1 MKLSASNSLFSSVG
15 LLVTMVILTLTFW
28 DIEDRDSLVI
38 WFVLVAIP
46 LLFRTTISTLFLRE
60 SIEIPFAR
68 MKLYFEFFTLLS
80 VISLST
86 GLILLMPNQL
96 PFYQSFLSIVVA
108 GISAGAVMSLS
119 QSKRLIVTYIS
130 ILILPFTYV
139 IYIQDTPVHL
149 FISMLM
155 LLFLVTLLLFSQ
167 KYNGSI
173 ITVIISKLMIEETQ
187 KELILS
193 EKNFYSIFK
202 EVPIGIF
209 SYDRDLIIKEVNQSF
224 ASHLN
229 TSVDTLIGFDMKKL
243 KENYFFQALNETI
256 KGQRGSYEGIYHNGF
271 SNKDIWISMKTV
283 PMYDINNDIKGGL
296 GITEDITE
304 RIKSERQIRRHAFY
318 DNLTGLANRL
328 TLNTT
333 LEQHLYTLKENSRFA
348 GVLFIDIDNFKT
360 INDSLGH
367 HIGDELLKV
376 FASRLS
382 SIISKDDVVAR
393 LGGDEFVI
401 LLSDLGG
408 NELLANHRSSRVSQ
422 DIHNLIKKSIHVQ
435 EHILHI
441 TLSIGINIINH
452 KHNDI
457 NTIIKNAD
465 IAMYR
470 AKEMGRNTTCFFKKE
485 MSVDI
490 ERELILN
497 NELRDAIKN
506 QEFELYYQPIAKTDT
521 LEIVSCEALIRWR
534 HPKKGLVFPDNFI
547 PYAEESGL
555 ILPIGDWVI
564 ERACIDYQKLKSYVK
579 NISINIS
586 SKQFDQDSFID
597 NIIKVT
603 DRYNISPS
611 SFKLELTESVIINNF
626 NSTMNKIIFL
636 KSHGFII
643 SMDDFGTG
651 YTSLSYLKNL
661 PFDFLKIDRSF
672 IQHLLINKSDASLV
686 KTILSISKQFNMAV
700 IAEGVETME
709 HVKFLD
715 SLGCEYIQGYI
726 LSKPIPLEDFQKLVD
741 SK

>member
-28 DIEDRDSLVI
+28 DIENRENLII
-38 WFVLVAIP
+38 WFVLVTTP
-46 LLFRTTISTLFLRE
+46 LLFRTIISTLFLKE
-60 SIEIPFAR
+60 SIYLSFKHTKI
-68 MKLYFEFFTLLS
+68 YFELFTLLS
-80 VISLST
+80 AISLSI

-119 QSKRLIVTYIS
+119 QSKQLIITYIS
-130 ILILPFTYV
+130 ILVLPFTYI
-139 IYIQDTPVHL
+139 IYAQGTDVHF

-155 LLFLVTLLLFSQ
+155 LLFLITLLLFSQ
-167 KYNGSI
+167 KYHSSI

-187 KELILS
+187 KELVLS

-209 SYDRDLIIKEVNQSF
+209 TYDRDLIIKEVNQSF
-224 ASHLN
+224 ASHLD
-229 TSVDTLIGFDMKKL
+229 TSVDKLIGFDMKKL
-243 KENYFFQALNETI
+243 KENYFFQSLNETI
-256 KGQRGSYEGIYHNGF
+256 KGQKGFYEGIYHNSF
-271 SNKDIWISMKTV
+271 SSTDIWISMKTV
-283 PMYDINNDIKGGL
+283 PMYDINNNIKGGL
-296 GITEDITE
+296 GISEDITE

-333 LEQHLYTLKENSRFA
+333 LEQHLYTLKENNRFA

-367 HIGDELLKV
+367 HIGDELLKI
-376 FASRLS
+376 FADRLS

-408 NELLANHRSSRVSQ
+408 NELLANHRSSRVAQ
-422 DIHNLIKKSIHVQ
+422 EIHNLIKKSIDVQ

-441 TLSIGINIINH
+441 TLSIGINIINYR
-452 KHNDI
+452 HNDI

-485 MSVDI
+485 MSIDI
-490 ERELILN
+490 EKELILN

-534 HPKKGLVFPDNFI
+534 HPKRGLVFPDNFI

-564 ERACIDYQKLKSYVK
+564 ERACMDYQKLKNYVK

-709 HVKFLD
+709 HVEFLD
-715 SLGCEYIQGYI
+715 SLDCEYIQGYI
-726 LSKPIPLEDFQKLVD
+726 LSKPIPLEDFMTLVD
-741 SK
+741 TK